1 MERGH
6 FRRNRTRSTPAAL
19 PAGDAPAG
27 DGSTAAPVS
36 SGGASPRAHDDPAAG
51 SGPAA
56 GAVPAARPGRAPLLV
71 RDVSA
76 GGVVYRQAQNGQ
88 IEVALVGRLRPKR
101 WALPKGTPEVGE
113 TLEGTALREVGE
125 ETGLVVRIKQ
135 PLDRIQYRFVWGGV
149 RHFKTVH
156 FYLMEMVGGDTANH
170 DGEYDVVEWFPIG
183 EALRRLS
190 YPNEARVVDKAQQVL
205 APRAAS

>member
-1 MERGH
+1 LKRGH
-6 FRRNRTRSTPAAL
+6 LRRNGARSTPEPL
-19 PAGDAPAG
+19 RPRDAPAAG
-27 DGSTAAPVS
+27 APVS
-36 SGGASPRAHDDPAAG
+36 SGNPAPVAHDDPVTA
-51 SGPAA
+51 SVPAA
-56 GAVPAARPGRAPLLV
+56 GAGPTASPGRAAPLV

-76 GGVVYRQAQNGQ
+76 GGVVYRREPPDGE

-125 ETGLVVRIKQ
+125 ETGLLVRIKQ

>member
-1 MERGH
+1 VARGGRRFKRGH
-6 FRRNRTRSTPAAL
+6 VRRNGARLTPEANPAAGVEGSTPAA
-19 PAGDAPAG
+19 
-27 DGSTAAPVS
+27 AAPVS
-36 SGGASPRAHDDPAAG
+36 SA
-51 SGPAA
+51 
-56 GAVPAARPGRAPLLV
+56 PAARAQGGEPAPGRVAPLV

-76 GGVVYRQAQNGQ
+76 GGVVYRRSAEAGPV
-88 IEVALVGRLRPKR
+88 EVALVGRLRPKR

-113 TLEGTALREVGE
+113 TLEGTAVREVGE
-125 ETGLVVRIKQ
+125 ETGLLVRIEQ
-135 PLDRIQYRFVWGGV
+135 PLDQIQYWFVWGGV

-170 DGEYDVVEWFPIG
+170 DGEYDVVEWFPIA

-205 APRAAS
+205 EP

>member
-1 MERGH
+1 VARGGRRFKRGH
-6 FRRNRTRSTPAAL
+6 LRRNGARPTDEPA
-19 PAGDAPAG
+19 
-27 DGSTAAPVS
+27 V
-36 SGGASPRAHDDPAAG
+36 AHDPAAVPPTVP
-51 SGPAA
+51 PAA
-56 GAVPAARPGRAPLLV
+56 APASPGPRNPTAQQPAPSAGGRASPLV

-76 GGVVYRQAQNGQ
+76 GGVVYRRAEDDGPF
-88 IEVALVGRLRPKR
+88 EVALVGRLRPKR

-113 TLEGTALREVGE
+113 TLEGTAVREVRE
-125 ETGLVVRIKQ
+125 ETGLLVHIEQ
-135 PLDRIQYRFVWGGV
+135 PLDQIQYWFVWGGV

-205 APRAAS
+205 SDLAD

>member
-1 MERGH
+1 VARAGRRFKRGQN
-6 FRRNRTRSTPAAL
+6 RRNSQRIAEPGETP
-19 PAGDAPAG
+19 PRGP
-27 DGSTAAPVS
+27 
-36 SGGASPRAHDDPAAG
+36 GGALAHV
-51 SGPAA
+51 SNSTRRGP
-56 GAVPAARPGRAPLLV
+56 LV

-76 GGVVYRQAQNGQ
+76 GGVVYRKTADAGPV
-88 IEVALVGRLRPKR
+88 EVALVGRFRPKR

-113 TLEGTALREVGE
+113 TLEGTAVREVGE
-125 ETGLVVRIKQ
+125 ETGLLVRIEQ
-135 PLDRIQYRFVWGGV
+135 PLDQIQYWFVWGGV

-156 FYLMEMVGGDTANH
+156 FYLMQMVGGDTANH

-205 APRAAS
+205 GAGS

>member
-1 MERGH
+1 MKRGH
-6 FRRNRTRSTPAAL
+6 FRRNGTRSTPAAL
-19 PAGDAPAG
+19 PPAG
-27 DGSTAAPVS
+27 ASPAGSAAAPVS

-56 GAVPAARPGRAPLLV
+56 GAGPAARPGRAPPLV

-125 ETGLVVRIKQ
+125 ETGLLVRIKQ

>member
-1 MERGH
+1 VARGGRRYRRGQQHRREGERPSQQRDQAHG
-6 FRRNRTRSTPAAL
+6 PV
-19 PAGDAPAG
+19 
-27 DGSTAAPVS
+27 GSTD
-36 SGGASPRAHDDPAAG
+36 R
-51 SGPAA
+51 GPAA
-56 GAVPAARPGRAPLLV
+56 GVSSAPRRNQAERRPLV

-76 GGVVYRQAQNGQ
+76 GGVVYRRGDDGAGV
-88 IEVALVGRLRPKR
+88 EVALVGRLRPKR

-113 TLEGTALREVGE
+113 TLEGTAVREVGE
-125 ETGLVVRIKQ
+125 ETGLLVRIEQ
-135 PLDRIQYRFVWGGV
+135 PLDQIQYWFVWGGV

-156 FYLMEMVGGDTANH
+156 FYLMHVVGGDTADH

-205 APRAAS
+205 GTGS

>member
-1 MERGH
+1 MH
-6 FRRNRTRSTPAAL
+6 DAA
-19 PAGDAPAG
+19 ARQ
-27 DGSTAAPVS
+27 TAAPKP
-36 SGGASPRAHDDPAAG
+36 ATDPATA
-51 SGPAA
+51 SEPAPRK
-56 GAVPAARPGRAPLLV
+56 PATQPATGRAAPLV

-76 GGVVYRQAQNGQ
+76 GGVVYRRAEDDGPV
-88 IEVALVGRLRPKR
+88 EVALVGRLRPKR

-113 TLEGTALREVGE
+113 TLEGTAVREVGE
-125 ETGLVVRIKQ
+125 ETGLLVRIER
-135 PLDRIQYRFVWGGV
+135 PLDQIQYWFVWGGV

-205 APRAAS
+205 VPGDDTP

>member
-1 MERGH
+1 M
-6 FRRNRTRSTPAAL
+6 P
-19 PAGDAPAG
+19 P
-27 DGSTAAPVS
+27 
-36 SGGASPRAHDDPAAG
+36 
-51 SGPAA
+51 
-56 GAVPAARPGRAPLLV
+56 LV

-76 GGVVYRQAQNGQ
+76 GGVVYRREAQDGQ

-125 ETGLVVRIKQ
+125 ETGLLARIEQ
-135 PLDRIQYRFVWGGV
+135 PLDRIQYRFIWGGV

-156 FYLMEMVGGDTANH
+156 FYLMEVVGGDTANH
-170 DGEYDVVEWFPIG
+170 DGEYDLVEWFPIG

-205 APRAAS
+205 DAEGH

>member
-1 MERGH
+1 LKRGH
-6 FRRNRTRSTPAAL
+6 LRRNGTRATPQSGPARDASAGAA
-19 PAGDAPAG
+19 G
-27 DGSTAAPVS
+27 AATPVS
-36 SGGASPRAHDDPAAG
+36 SEGTPPPRLPATGSGSGPGASPSASTG
-51 SGPAA
+51 S
-56 GAVPAARPGRAPLLV
+56 ARSAPFV

-76 GGVVYRQAQNGQ
+76 GGVVYREAEDGQ
-88 IEVALVGRLRPKR
+88 FEVALVGRLRPKR

-125 ETGLVVRIKQ
+125 ETGLLVRIEQ

-190 YPNEARVVDKAQQVL
+190 YPNEAHVVDKAQQVL
-205 APRAAS
+205 SAGA

>member
-1 MERGH
+1 VARGGRSKRGF
-6 FRRNRTRSTPAAL
+6 FRRNGSAPKPAAN
-19 PAGDAPAG
+19 PAASASGTTP
-27 DGSTAAPVS
+27 GSPPPVS
-36 SGGASPRAHDDPAAG
+36 SSPAVRGQDDR
-51 SGPAA
+51 GPM
-56 GAVPAARPGRAPLLV
+56 V

-76 GGVVYRQAQNGQ
+76 GGVVYRRGADTGP

-125 ETGLVVRIKQ
+125 ETGLLVRIEQ
-135 PLDRIQYRFVWGGV
+135 PLDQIQYRFVWGGV

-156 FYLMEMVGGDTANH
+156 FYLMAMVGGDTANH
-170 DGEYDVVEWFPIG
+170 DGEYDVVEWFPIA

-205 APRAAS
+205 GADN

>member
-1 MERGH
+1 MGRGGRRFKRGH
-6 FRRNRTRSTPAAL
+6 LRRGGARLTPEGNPAAGAEGSTPAA
-19 PAGDAPAG
+19 
-27 DGSTAAPVS
+27 AAPVS
-36 SGGASPRAHDDPAAG
+36 SAPLARAQGEPG
-51 SGPAA
+51 
-56 GAVPAARPGRAPLLV
+56 PGRVAPTV

-76 GGVVYRQAQNGQ
+76 GGVVYRRPTEQGPV
-88 IEVALVGRLRPKR
+88 EVALVGRLRPKR

-113 TLEGTALREVGE
+113 TLEGTAVREVGE
-125 ETGLVVRIKQ
+125 ETGLLVRIEQ
-135 PLDRIQYRFVWGGV
+135 PLDQIQYWFVWGGV

-190 YPNEARVVDKAQQVL
+190 YPNEARVVDKAQQL
-205 APRAAS
+205 LET

>member
-1 MERGH
+1 MARGGRRYRVDHGGGGERPATAQGTGQDGAGAGGTGSVRGAARGP
-6 FRRNRTRSTPAAL
+6 RRAP
-19 PAGDAPAG
+19 GAPA
-27 DGSTAAPVS
+27 P
-36 SGGASPRAHDDPAAG
+36 
-51 SGPAA
+51 
-56 GAVPAARPGRAPLLV
+56 LV

-76 GGVVYRQAQNGQ
+76 GGVVYRRQADGHEA
-88 IEVALVGRLRPKR
+88 EVALVGRLHPKR

-113 TLEGTALREVGE
+113 TLEGTAVREVAE
-125 ETGLVVRIKQ
+125 ETGLEVRIVQ
-135 PLDRIQYRFVWGGV
+135 PLDQIQYWFLWGGV

-156 FYLMEMVGGDTANH
+156 FYLMHVVGGDTADH

-205 APRAAS
+205 GSGS

>member
-1 MERGH
+1 MARGGRRFKRGH
-6 FRRNRTRSTPAAL
+6 FRRNGARSPDEPGVARDAPQPATPASANGPTPGSTAPPTQARSTP
-19 PAGDAPAG
+19 
-27 DGSTAAPVS
+27 
-36 SGGASPRAHDDPAAG
+36 
-51 SGPAA
+51 
-56 GAVPAARPGRAPLLV
+56 LV

-76 GGVVYRQAQNGQ
+76 GGVVYRRPREDGPV
-88 IEVALVGRLRPKR
+88 EVALVGRLRPKR

-113 TLEGTALREVGE
+113 TLEGTAVREVGE
-125 ETGLVVRIKQ
+125 ETGLLVRIER
-135 PLDRIQYRFVWGGV
+135 PLDQIQYWFVWGGV

-205 APRAAS
+205 AAGDID